1 MIFLMAYEIEGKK
14 CDVIS
19 WIKSRREEAFVSILP
34 TFCAQFL
41 KAKILTHLSYKY
53 IKNFK

>member
-53 IKNFK
+53 IKNCK